1 MISKLAY
8 AVLAV
13 FALFVAGAYL
23 LPTTA
28 HVERSIEI
36 ERPVGSVFTVLDRFD
51 AFPAWSPWFN
61 RDPDIEYRFSG
72 PASGVGARLEWNGD
86 PRLVGTGWMEITES
100 RPNSLVRSRLVLEFQ
115 GEAETAFSIERI
127 AGGSRVNWTFDADLV
142 AGQGWFGGLL
152 SRYFG
157 LFFDRWIGSDF
168 ETGLQ
173 GLKTWIETLPGADFS
188 GLEAGL
194 VEVEPV
200 DVLHAESHGDLAAAY
215 RAISSFMAL
224 NGIERAGQPIAVT
237 RFGDKKNFQLSAEV
251 PVLRTDAPA
260 GGDVKW
266 GTSPAGWAARA
277 VHRGSYDA
285 LPATYEK
292 LAAWMAAHGYS
303 EGQLSWEH
311 YISDPGD
318 TAVDDLVTHVY
329 FQLDTPPRE

>member
-1 MISKLAY
+1 MILISL
-8 AVLAV
+8 VL
-13 FALFVAGAYL
+13 FAGGALL
-23 LPTTA
+23 LPA
-28 HVERSIEI
+28 QVHVERSIEI
-36 ERPVGSVFTVLDRFD
+36 QRPVSTVYTIVNGFESF
-51 AFPAWSPWFN
+51 AAWSPRLV
-61 RDPDIEYRFSG
+61 RDPAMQYQVSG
-72 PASGVGARLEWNGD
+72 PDSGAGARLEWQGD
-86 PRLVGTGWMEITES
+86 PRQVGSGWQEITYSE
-100 RPNSLVRSRLVLEFQ
+100 PYRLIKTDVQSEQ
-115 GEAETAFSIERI
+115 QSIYRTYFHMENV
-127 AGGSRVNWTFDADLV
+127 AGGVRLTWGLDTDLTS
-142 AGQGWFGGLL
+142 GQGFAGSILARW
-152 SRYFG
+152 FG

-215 RAISSFMAL
+215 QAISSFMAL